1 MYHAIHQHVS
11 LRRLEIDREEIEEV
25 LARVVTR
32 QRTPKV
38 FKSTGLYSLIIPTS
52 PEAVSDQPTP

>member
-32 QRTPKV
+32 QDTNV